1 MHFSSCCIKMLEKL
15 NSVSTKTLEKMEAV
29 NGVLVIGG
37 GIAGMQAALDIAN
50 QMIQVYLVDHAPAI
64 GGAMAKLDKTLPTN
78 DCAICIEAPKMVE
91 VGRNEH
97 IEIITYANITKL
109 EGTIGNFTV
118 TIEENPRYIDT
129 SKCSG
134 CGDCF
139 EVCPVKVPNEFD
151 HKLSLRGAIYR
162 YFPQAV
168 PNIATIDM
176 DYCINCGL
184 CELVCVPDAIN
195 RNDKPKIR
203 EIKVYAII
211 VATGFEEF
219 DPTVKRNLGYGIYP
233 NIITGTQFE
242 RLLSA
247 SGPTE
252 GQVRRLSDGKIPK
265 NIAWIQCVGSRDVTI
280 NQPYCSRVC
289 CIWATKQ
296 AMIAKEHHPE
306 INTYIFYM
314 DLRAYGKGFEE
325 YYQRGKYEAGIN
337 YIRSRP
343 AEINETDN
351 RNLIIYYEDIISA
364 KAAELDVDL
373 VVLSSAIKAP
383 ESNKQLA
390 ETLGVELDKYGFF
403 KEKAISSPLETTVD
417 GIYLCGCSAGPK
429 DIPDSVSQAS
439 GAASKA
445 LAIVAET
452 NFEVNKEVVKETGIL
467 LQDIRDEEPRIG
479 VFICH
484 CGRNIGGYLD
494 VEDVTK
500 YAKKLPNV
508 EFATN
513 NLFTCSE
520 ATQTLIKKAIQDNKL
535 NRIVV
540 ASCSPRT
547 HESLFRTTCKE
558 AGLNESLFEMANIR
572 DQCSWVHSHE
582 WKNATD
588 KAKDL
593 TAMAIAK
600 ARLLK
605 PSVRKRLK
613 VIPEALVIGGGIAG
627 LTAANDLAKMGFDVH
642 LVEKERYL
650 GGLLRDMTTLFPTNE
665 STENIL
671 KEKIKN
677 ISNNPKIHTY
687 LNTTIENVGGFI
699 GNFKI
704 TLSGDNN
711 KKIEVG
717 TVIIATGGKEFKPIG
732 YYGYSL
738 HKNIMT
744 LLEFDQALK
753 KKKKLPKNITNIF
766 LISCVGSKE
775 KEISNRTYCCR
786 VGCAAILKTA
796 RRLSEVYPNAHI
808 HILHQD
814 IRLVEKIAEEY
825 YSEVRKLPQVYF
837 IRYKEENKP
846 NVVISESGITISF
859 HNIFTGEDYSYPA
872 DLILLTTP
880 LVNSSSA
887 KELSQLF
894 KVPLGT
900 DGFFQEAHI
909 KLRPLDFAT
918 DGIYVCGTA
927 HSPKN
932 VSDSISQAS
941 GAAARASIP
950 MRLGQVVAETN
961 IATVDPT
968 LCVGCGTCGSVCPYG
983 AISFHPIDLISH
995 VNEAICKGC
1004 GVCAV
1009 TCPAKAI
1016 TMQGFT
1022 DLQILNQ
1029 ISEALHGSFPDDEPK
1044 IVGFCCNWCSYAG
1057 ADLAGISRFQY
1068 PSNIRIIRVM
1078 CSGRID
1084 PFFLLWAFLEGA
1096 DGVFVSGCHPG
1107 DCHYITGNLYA
1118 KDRIEKMKKALSSI
1132 GIDSRRLTLEWISA
1146 SEAKRFTQLIT
1157 EFTEL
1162 IKSLGPLEPLYVET
1176 RRVRGK
1182 IHVV

>member
-1 MHFSSCCIKMLEKL
+1 MQEKL
-15 NSVSTKTLEKMEAV
+15 NSVSSLEKIETV

-50 QMIQVYLVDHAPAI
+50 QMIQVYLVDHAPSI

-91 VGRNEH
+91 VVRNQN
-97 IEIITYANITKL
+97 IELITYS
-109 EGTIGNFTV
+109 TIEKVNGSKGYFEV
-118 TIEENPRYIDT
+118 TIKKHPRYVDT
-129 SKCSG
+129 EKCTG
-134 CGDCF
+134 CGACF

-151 HKLSLRGAIYR
+151 HNLGTRRAIYR
-162 YFPQAV
+162 YFAQAV
-168 PNIATIDM
+168 PNVATIDK
-176 DYCINCGL
+176 DLCKNCGK
-184 CELVCVPDAIN
+184 CEKVCAPGAIN
-195 RNDKPKIR
+195 RDQKPEML
-203 EIKVYAII
+203 EIIVSAII
-211 VATGFEEF
+211 LATGFEEF
-219 DPTVKRNLGYGIYP
+219 DPTVKYNLGYGIYP
-233 NIITGTQFE
+233 NILTGMQFE

-252 GQVRRLSDGKIPK
+252 SQVRRLSDKKIPRT
-265 NIAWIQCVGSRDVTI
+265 IAWIQCVGSRDITI

-289 CIWATKQ
+289 CMWATKQ

-306 INTYIFYM
+306 ITPYIFYM

-325 YYQRGKYEAGIN
+325 YYQRGKHEIGIN
-337 YIRSRP
+337 FIRSRP
-343 AEINETDN
+343 AEINETN
-351 RNLIIYYEDIISA
+351 NNNLIIFYEDIISR
-364 KAAELDVDL
+364 KAAELEADL

-383 ESNKQLA
+383 TGNKKLS
-390 ETLGVELDKYGFF
+390 EILGVELDEYGFF
-403 KEKAISSPLETTVD
+403 REKDPVSAPLETTVD
-417 GIYLCGCSAGPK
+417 GIYLCGCSAGPR

-439 GAASKA
+439 GAAAKA
-445 LAIVAET
+445 LAVINKNKFKVYKEVAEDIS
-452 NFEVNKEVVKETGIL
+452 NK
-467 LQDIRDEEPRIG
+467 LQDIIDQEPRIG
-479 VFICH
+479 VFVCH
-484 CGRNIGGYLD
+484 CGHNIGGYLD
-494 VEDVTK
+494 VESVTK
-500 YAKKLPNV
+500 FAQRLPKV

-520 ATQTLIKKAIQDNKL
+520 ATQTLIKKAIQDYNL

-582 WKNATD
+582 WENATD

-593 TAMAIAK
+593 TAMAVAK
-600 ARLLK
+600 ARLLE
-605 PSVRKRLK
+605 PSVRKQLK
-613 VIPEALVIGGGIAG
+613 VIPETLIIGGGIAG
-627 LTAANDLAKMGFDVH
+627 LTAADDLANMGFDVH
-642 LVEKERYL
+642 LVEKEKYL
-650 GGLLRDMTTLFPTNE
+650 GGLLRTMTTLFPTDQF
-665 STENIL
+665 TGDIL
-671 KEKIKN
+671 KEKINN
-677 ISNNPKIHTY
+677 ISNNPKIHVY
-687 LNTTIENVGGFI
+687 LSTTVENVGGYV
-699 GNFKI
+699 GNFEI
-704 TLSGDNN
+704 TLSGDDS
-711 KKIEVG
+711 KKIKVG
-717 TVIIATGGKEFKPIG
+717 TVIIATGGEEFKPVG
-732 YYGYSL
+732 YYGYSR
-738 HKNIMT
+738 HKSIMT
-744 LLEFDQALK
+744 LLEFEQALK
-753 KKKKLPKNITNIF
+753 KKKLPKDVVNIF

-775 KEISNRTYCCR
+775 KAGSNRTYCCR
-786 VGCAAILKTA
+786 IGCAAILKTVKK
-796 RRLSEVYPNAHI
+796 LSKRYPNAHI
-808 HILHQD
+808 RILHQD
-814 IRLVEKIAEEY
+814 IRLVEKSAEEY
-825 YSEVRKLPQVYF
+825 YSEVRKLQQVYF
-837 IRYKEENKP
+837 IRYNEENKP
-846 NVVISESGITISF
+846 NVNISETGITISF
-859 HNIFTGEDYSYPA
+859 HNIFTGEDYSYSA
-872 DLILLTTP
+872 DLILLATP
-880 LVNSSSA
+880 LVNSSGA

-900 DGFFQEAHI
+900 DGFFQEAHV

-918 DGIYVCGTA
+918 DGIYVCGIA

-932 VSDSISQAS
+932 VSDTISQAS

-950 MRLGQVVAETN
+950 MRLGQIVAETN
-961 IATVDPT
+961 IATVDPA

-1009 TCPAKAI
+1009 SCPAKAI

-1029 ISEALHGSFPDDEPK
+1029 ISEALHGSFPNDEPK

-1068 PSNIRIIRVM
+1068 PSNIRIIRVL

-1107 DCHYITGNLYA
+1107 DCHYISGNLYA

-1146 SEAKRFTQLIT
+1146 SEGNRFAQLIT

-1162 IKSLGPLEPLYVET
+1162 IKSLGPLESLYVET

>member
-1 MHFSSCCIKMLEKL
+1 MPEKL
-15 NSVSTKTLEKMEAV
+15 DFIEKGFETLE
-29 NGVLVIGG
+29 NISGVLVIGG
-37 GIAGMQAALDIAN
+37 GIAGMQAALDIAD
-50 QMIQVYLVDHAPAI
+50 QMVQVYLVDHAPAI

-97 IEIITYANITKL
+97 IEIITYANITKV
-109 EGTIGNFTV
+109 EGSIGNFTV
-118 TIEENPRYIDT
+118 TIEEKPRYIDI

-134 CGDCF
+134 CGTCF
-139 EVCPVKVPNEFD
+139 DVCPVKVLNEFD
-151 HKLSLRGAIYR
+151 HNLSLRGAIYR
-162 YFPQAV
+162 YFAQAV
-168 PNIATIDM
+168 PNVATIDM

-184 CELVCVPDAIN
+184 CELVCAPGAIN

-203 EIKVYAII
+203 KIKVSAII
-211 VATGFEEF
+211 IATGFEEF
-219 DPTVKRNLGYGIYP
+219 DPTVKYNLGYGIYP
-233 NIITGTQFE
+233 NIITGMQFE

-252 GQVRRLSDGKIPK
+252 GQVHRLSDGKIPK
-265 NIAWIQCVGSRDVTI
+265 TIAWIQCVGSRDVTI
-280 NQPYCSRVC
+280 NQEYCSRVC
-289 CIWATKQ
+289 CMWATKQ
-296 AMIAKEHHPE
+296 AMIAKDHHPK
-306 INTYIFYM
+306 INAYIFFM
-314 DLRAYGKGFEE
+314 DMRAYGKGFEE
-325 YYQRGKYEAGIN
+325 YYQRGKHEIGIN

-343 AEINETDN
+343 AEVNETEN
-351 RNLIIYYEDIISA
+351 NNLIIYYEDIILQ
-364 KAAELDVDL
+364 KAAELKVDL
-373 VVLSSAIKAP
+373 VVLSSAIVPPA
-383 ESNKQLA
+383 SNNQLA
-390 ETLGVELDKYGFF
+390 EVLGVELDEFGFF
-403 KEKAISSPLETTVD
+403 KENTVLSPLETTVD
-417 GIYLCGCSAGPK
+417 GIYLCGCSSGPK

-445 LAIVAET
+445 LAVVTEN
-452 NFEVNKEVVKETGIL
+452 NFEVEKEAAERTPIIL
-467 LQDIRDEEPRIG
+467 KDIDEEEPRIG

-484 CGRNIGGYLD
+484 CGHNIGGYLD
-494 VEDVTK
+494 IASVTEF
-500 YAKKLPNV
+500 AKNLLNV

-513 NLFTCSE
+513 NLFTCSD
-520 ATQTLIKKAIQDNKL
+520 ATQTIIKEAIQDYNL

-547 HESLFRTTCKE
+547 HESLFRKTCEE
-558 AGLNESLFEMANIR
+558 AGLNEAFFEMANIR

-582 WKNATD
+582 RENATD
-588 KAKDL
+588 KAKVL
-593 TAMAIAK
+593 TAMAVAK
-600 ARLLK
+600 ARLLV
-605 PSVRKRLK
+605 PTVRKRIK

-627 LTAANDLAKMGFDVH
+627 LTAANDLANMGFDVH
-642 LVEKERYL
+642 LVEKEKYL
-650 GGLLRDMTTLFPTNE
+650 GGLLRTITTLFPTDQF
-665 STENIL
+665 TGDIL
-671 KEKIKN
+671 KEKINN
-677 ISNNPKIHTY
+677 ISNNPKIHIY
-687 LNTTIENVGGFI
+687 LSTTVENVSGYV
-699 GNFKI
+699 GNFEI
-704 TLSGDNN
+704 TLSDDDS
-711 KKIEVG
+711 KKINVG
-717 TVIIATGGKEFKPIG
+717 TVIIATGGDEFKPVG
-732 YYGYSL
+732 YYGYSH
-738 HKNIMT
+738 HKSILT
-744 LLEFDQALK
+744 LLEFEQAL
-753 KKKKLPKNITNIF
+753 KKKKLPKNVTNIF

-775 KEISNRTYCCR
+775 KGGSNRTYCCR

-796 RRLSEVYPNAHI
+796 KKLSERYPNAHI
-808 HILHQD
+808 RILHQD

-825 YSEVRKLPQVYF
+825 YREVRKLQQVYF
-837 IRYKEENKP
+837 IRYEEENKP
-846 NVVISESGITISF
+846 IVNISEGRITISF
-859 HNIFTGEDYSYPA
+859 HNIFTGEDYTYPA

-894 KVPLGT
+894 KVPLGA
-900 DGFFQEAHI
+900 DGFFQEAHV

-950 MRLGQVVAETN
+950 MQLGYVIAETN
-961 IATVDPT
+961 IAIVDPT
-968 LCVGCGTCGSVCPYG
+968 LCVGCGTCGGVCPYG

-1029 ISEALHGSFPDDEPK
+1029 ISEALQGPFPDDEPK
-1044 IVGFCCNWCSYAG
+1044 IVSFCCNWCSYAG
-1057 ADLAGISRFQY
+1057 ADYAGISRIQY
-1068 PSNIRIIRVM
+1068 PPSMRIIRVM

-1107 DCHYITGNLYA
+1107 DCHYISGNLFA
-1118 KDRIEKMKKALSSI
+1118 KERIEKMKRALSSI

-1146 SEAKRFTQLIT
+1146 SEGKRFARLIT

-1162 IKSLGPLEPLYVET
+1162 LKSLGPRKPLYVET
-1176 RRVRGK
+1176 KRVEGK
-1182 IHVV
+1182 IYVV